1 MPKARDMRNA
11 RKVNTDNAIEWA
23 TIGKIVAPF
32 GLRGEVKVFSL
43 SDIPDRFA
51 QLDNAFVGPDHTTY
65 KINSVRPY
73 KGDMVLLKF
82 VGIDDANM
90 AETLRN
96 FDISLPLDQLA
107 KLPPNSYYQHD
118 ILGLRVVTLN
128 GREIGTIIEIM
139 ETGSNDVYV
148 VKGEDKQQILLPAIK
163 DVVKQVDL
171 IRRMMY
177 IEPMAGLLDDNA
189 VLDNQSETIKEEGE

>member
-1 MPKARDMRNA
+1 MPKARDTRNI
-11 RKVNTDNAIEWA
+11 RNTRNVTEWA

-32 GLRGEVKVFSL
+32 GIRGELKVFSL

-51 QLDNAFVGPDHTTY
+51 QLDSVFVGPEYTPRRITA
-65 KINSVRPY
+65 VRPY
-73 KGDMVLLKF
+73 KGDMLLLKF
-82 VGIDDANM
+82 AGIDDANT

-96 FDISLPLDQLA
+96 FDISIPLDQLSE
-107 KLPPNSYYQHD
+107 LPPNSYYQHD
-118 ILGLRVVTLN
+118 ILGLHVATLD

-189 VLDNQSETIKEEGE
+189 VLDNQNESIEEEEE

>member
-1 MPKARDMRNA
+1 MPKSS
-11 RKVNTDNAIEWA
+11 NTEWA

-32 GLRGEVKVFSL
+32 GIRGELKVFSL

-51 QLDNAFVGPDHTTY
+51 QLDSVFVGPDY
-65 KINSVRPY
+65 MPRKISAVRPY
-73 KGDMVLLKF
+73 KGDMLILKF
-82 VGIDDANM
+82 VGIDDATT
-90 AETLRN
+90 ADTLRN
-96 FDISLPLDQLA
+96 ADLSIPLDKLA

-118 ILGLRVVTLN
+118 ILGLRVATLN

-177 IEPMAGLLDDNA
+177 IEPMAGLLDDDA
-189 VLDNQSETIKEEGE
+189 VLDDPNESKEEEEE